1 MTSSISDTT
10 HSPAPFSPFTTHS
23 GGSDLATSDES
34 PDLGAFTIVFRAL
47 DDFQPRNFIPHPVAL
62 TTTTTATS
70 ALSGSESDPNN
81 RGSTVW
87 NQHPIASYL
96 SISSRNATTRL
107 SGASHSPP
115 PTDPP
120 SSDTEGEIMI
130 DREVSSGS
138 YDDTNDADEDT
149 LPSLGY
155 LAEALQFIAAERA
168 KLTAPRDIS
177 WHRGS
182 HSPTS
187 DDPPRGRQEQLQRR
201 KQQQQHQ
208 QQHSRRRRRGTKAR
222 SLGRTI
228 GVRESAPS
236 LGPSGAVDAEI
247 LDGDDASDFLSPS
260 PSPDISSSEVAGRF
274 KSTPVSPPRRK
285 ARHRNSF
292 RSASADARPR
302 LGHSQST
309 PSLRSGPLDPRVVRL
324 RALAIK
330 LKFLFAAEA
339 ELLTVILSNQSLQSP
354 SPDFIDPRGPAPK
367 PGQPLVH
374 VFIDYSNILIGFL
387 TYLRRHPHYL
397 VSTKVRW
404 MSHAALALI
413 LERGRSVTR
422 RVLVASSPLYQPI
435 NAAARLGY
443 EVHVYARVPDNGDG
457 ADRAPPQRHRHS
469 RGRSAGGSNNN
480 GWNVTAKDHA
490 HRSVTS
496 GIAFTTDSSE
506 PGTSSGSAPAPA
518 TAARPGQVS
527 SSSSAGRV
535 RYREQGVDELL
546 QLKFLQAVANV
557 DNAPPPGSTI
567 VLATGDGHVGQFNEE
582 GFRGCVRTAL
592 KKGWRVEL
600 YAWEGGL
607 SRTWVR
613 EFAEGPWSSR
623 FRIIPIDG
631 FGGDLLDG

>member
-47 DDFQPRNFIPHPVAL
+47 DDFQPRNFIPHPVAI
-62 TTTTTATS
+62 TATTTATS
-70 ALSGSESDPNN
+70 AL
-81 RGSTVW
+81 GSTVW

-96 SISSRNATTRL
+96 SITSRTATTL
-107 SGASHSPP
+107 HSGASHSPP

-130 DREVSSGS
+130 DREVDSGE
-138 YDDTNDADEDT
+138 YDDTNDADE
-149 LPSLGY
+149 GH
-155 LAEALQFIAAERA
+155 AALFIAAERA

-177 WHRGS
+177 WHRG

-187 DDPPRGRQEQLQRR
+187 SDPPRGRQQQQQRR
-201 KQQQQHQ
+201 KQQQQQQLQ
-208 QQHSRRRRRGTKAR
+208 QQHSRRRRRRTKAR

-247 LDGDDASDFLSPS
+247 LDGDDASDFYSPS
-260 PSPDISSSEVAGRF
+260 PSPDVSSSEVAAHF
-274 KSTPVSPPRRK
+274 KSTPASPPRRK

-339 ELLTVILSNQSLQSP
+339 ELLTAILSNQSLQSP

-367 PGQPLVH
+367 SGQPLVH

-422 RVLVASSPLYQPI
+422 RVLVASSPLYQPMDP
-435 NAAARLGY
+435 AAQLGY
-443 EVHVYARVPDNGDG
+443 EVHVYARVPDTGNG
-457 ADRAPPQRHRHS
+457 ADRVSSQRQRHS
-469 RGRSAGGSNNN
+469 RGRSAGSSSN
-480 GWNVTAKDHA
+480 GWNSMAKDHA
-490 HRSVTS
+490 HRSTTS
-496 GIAFTTDSSE
+496 GIAFSTDSSE
-506 PGTSSGSAPAPA
+506 PGTSSGSAPPPA

-527 SSSSAGRV
+527 SASSAGRV

-557 DNAPPPGSTI
+557 DDVPPAGSTI
-567 VLATGDGHVGQFNEE
+567 VLATGDGNVGQFNEE
-582 GFRGCVRTAL
+582 GFRGC
-592 KKGWRVEL
+592 GWRVEL

-613 EFAEGPWSSR
+613 EFAEGPWAPR

-631 FGGDLLDG
+631 FGADLLDG